1 MFPIFKSLLQCLCQ
15 CCSVK
20 IKLVCKIIEIV
31 IILHPAGEL
40 HQAEDRIQLFGNSR
54 FQRIGI
60 DRRRLKTV
68 KLRWYLPLFLSR
80 HDDIPHTEINAKR
93 SFCVLY
99 PCYEGSANTGVL
111 LCHSNGSHS
120 FDFKCDKIVAC
131 FGCNNLLQYRLKL
144 FRCIGHLSEQK
155 IHISRNTAIEI
166 REGIEKQ
173 SAFENQVFRIF

>member
-1 MFPIFKSLLQCLCQ
+1 MSTVFKGLFQCFRQRCT
-15 CCSVK
+15 VE
-20 IKLVCKIIEIV
+20 IELVCKIIEIV
-31 IILHPAGEL
+31 IILHPTGKF
-40 HQAEDRIQLFGNSR
+40 HQAENCIQLFGNGR
-54 FQRIGI
+54 FQRIRI
-60 DRRRLKTV
+60 DRRSLKTV

-99 PCYEGSANTGVL
+99 PCCEGSTNTGVL
-111 LCHSNGSHS
+111 LCHSNGSHI

-131 FGCNNLLQYRLKL
+131 LGCNDPLQYRLKL

-166 REGIEKQ
+166 REGIEEQ
-173 SAFENQVFRIF
+173 SAL